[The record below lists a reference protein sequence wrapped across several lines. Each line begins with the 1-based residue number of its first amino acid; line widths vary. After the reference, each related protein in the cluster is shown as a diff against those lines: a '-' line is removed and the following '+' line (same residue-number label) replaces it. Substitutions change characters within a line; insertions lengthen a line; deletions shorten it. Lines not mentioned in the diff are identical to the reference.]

1 MGVGELPGP
10 QTEGSITSAVLAQ
23 SQALVALVSHL
34 SAGSSD
40 PLLEVPGQATSI
52 RGSVNRARFQQE
64 LASRTGAFAQKIRDN
79 MARRMDP
86 TQNAT
91 GGSGVLHA
99 LHGKT
104 RRVLLPALARPA
116 GLAGGTGARSASC
129 WFRARRARRAL
140 ASSSSSHDRANRSGW
155 RKPQSGMAADAPI
168 GATPERVSTARSCAR
183 RSTSCV
189 LPASGTEM
197 DNNSS
202 CIHER
207 ARIHRFPTC
216 RSECKEPQSA
226 QASGK
231 TACPSSA
238 ECSAYRRPTH
248 EKTAKSS
255 AVGSKEGPRCRSSAK
270 EVTYPESTPLGGP
283 TAAASRVP
291 PDFVGRGLLSSPP
304 GLPPPEPD
312 PGSLPHLWSSLGTT
326 TPFAPPDTPAFDL
339 GASSQPSGPAPAR
352 KDVSSVCDASGDVF
366 PLRGSALREE
376 GEFSLESWIAALPRL
391 LRRGRTQLSRFLL
404 STLNLPRGFS
414 SPTAALFPL
423 PLSREGI
430 FLQRACRDAA
440 SRRRLAVQ
448 RCTHLVAMCLNFM
461 HAGCKPVPL
470 RFFAEA
476 SFLAPGS
483 GLREDCC
490 AGQGVCPPGWTCS
503 CLCWAS

>member
-1 MGVGELPGP
+1 
-10 QTEGSITSAVLAQ
+10 
-23 SQALVALVSHL
+23 
-34 SAGSSD
+34 
-40 PLLEVPGQATSI
+40 
-52 RGSVNRARFQQE
+52 
-64 LASRTGAFAQKIRDN
+64 
-79 MARRMDP
+79 
-86 TQNAT
+86 
-91 GGSGVLHA
+91 
-99 LHGKT
+99 
-104 RRVLLPALARPA
+104 
-116 GLAGGTGARSASC
+116 
-129 WFRARRARRAL
+129 
-140 ASSSSSHDRANRSGW
+140 
-155 RKPQSGMAADAPI
+155 MAADAPI

-183 RSTSCV
+183 RPTSCV

-216 RSECKEPQSA
+216 RGECKEPQSA
-226 QASGK
+226 KASGK

-270 EVTYPESTPLGGP
+270 EVTSVGGPMMVRRGPRSRLLPGLGGSQLPQHRAFFCVKTATQKNCRFLTKERQENGPESTPIGGP

-312 PGSLPHLWSSLGTT
+312 PGSLPHLSSSLGTT
-326 TPFAPPDTPAFDL
+326 TPFASPAAPAFDL

-352 KDVSSVCDASGDVF
+352 KDVSSLSSVCDASGDVF

-376 GEFSLESWIAALPRL
+376 GEFSFESWIAALPRL

-423 PLSREGI
+423 PLSLEGI

-470 RFFAEA
+470 RSLQRPLSSLQAQVYERIA
-476 SFLAPGS
+476 VLVRACARRAGPVPV
-483 GLREDCC
+483 C
-490 AGQGVCPPGWTCS
+490 AGVVASTLLPGFRRFCVLSSGQGSLLEPAQGMRTCPRGRLSCRTRITVLRPCSPTVISGPIRLPCLGVERGTSPFIWTLIFT
-503 CLCWAS
+503 CLLLSLKC